1 MIERKFV
8 NEKIK
13 EFQIQE
19 YVGKIVKGAGH
30 DHTEVKRTPL
40 GDKII
45 IYAARPGMVV
55 GRKGAHIKDI
65 GDALKKEFEL
75 ENPQVE
81 IAELA
86 SPNVSAKVVAE
97 KVSAALE
104 KFGAGRFKRVG
115 YSTMDAVMK
124 AGALGVEILI
134 SGKIPGARAKTWRFY
149 QGYLK
154 KSGSVAQY
162 LVDKAI
168 STAELKTG
176 TIGIQVSI
184 MPPDIKLPDAISVK
198 GEEAS
203 ITEKRIQA
211 AKAAGASLPKL
222 EGEEGFEKGEEIKEV
237 IE

>member
-1 MIERKFV
+1 M
-8 NEKIK
+8 
-13 EFQIQE
+13 
-19 YVGKIVKGAGH
+19 
-30 DHTEVKRTPL
+30 
-40 GDKII
+40 
-45 IYAARPGMVV
+45 
-55 GRKGAHIKDI
+55 
-65 GDALKKEFEL
+65 
-75 ENPQVE
+75 EN
-81 IAELA
+81 L
-86 SPNVSAKVVAE
+86 SGN
-97 KVSAALE
+97 
-104 KFGAGRFKRVG
+104 FKNKLMR
-115 YSTMDAVMK
+115 S
-124 AGALGVEILI
+124 
-134 SGKIPGARAKTWRFY
+134 Y